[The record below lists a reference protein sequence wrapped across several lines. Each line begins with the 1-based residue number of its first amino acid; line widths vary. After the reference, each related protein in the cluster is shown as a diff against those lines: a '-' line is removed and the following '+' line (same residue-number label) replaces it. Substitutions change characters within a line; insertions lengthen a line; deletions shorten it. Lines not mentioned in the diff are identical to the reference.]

1 MASSQDI
8 NRTVS
13 TRPFRFL
20 DLPESVREEIYD
32 YVLGSREVMM
42 GLNRRGT
49 VTDCMEPHLKPDS
62 VTTKYNPDEPVA
74 ITSERLCAHWTLTGE
89 VATQDII
96 GIFSGHN
103 KTKEALAGPCW
114 LCYSDPEQGDAPC
127 LSRTRRIEV
136 QLLRVCRDIYNE
148 AADEL
153 YRSTNFVFYRHEV
166 LEAFLED
173 TSFKNLSVV
182 RNITLVTWRKGLF
195 TNEGIP
201 INAQWSDCLT
211 YQQLSSLKSLQHLT
225 VVQLG
230 RRMMRDGFG
239 KPGKGFT
246 ELISNNPI
254 FGSGEWGGLEDDECW
269 LAVLEAEQSSVNPV
283 HLVKTVPRKR
293 IQVQEAEDVLVGLQE
308 EILLLALL
316 LTDRALADDKRK
328 RSLTV
333 SFKAATAKPENTFDL
348 KWAVELTKDNSKTIQ
363 EALARFVDDA

>member
-1 MASSQDI
+1 MASPQDI

-20 DLPESVREEIYD
+20 DLPYSVREEIYKD
-32 YVLGSREVMM
+32 VVGSREVMM
-42 GLNRRGT
+42 GLDGRGT
-49 VTDCMEPHLKPDS
+49 VTDCMEPHLEPDS
-62 VTTKYNPDEPVA
+62 V
-74 ITSERLCAHWTLTGE
+74 CAHWMLAGE
-89 VATQDII
+89 VDAQNII

-103 KTKEALAGPCW
+103 KTKAALEGPCW

-136 QLLRVCRDIYNE
+136 QLLRVCRAIYNE
-148 AADEL
+148 AADAL
-153 YRSTNFVFYRHEV
+153 YRSTSFMFYRHEV
-166 LEAFLED
+166 LEAFLDD

-201 INAQWSDCLT
+201 VNSQWSDYLT
-211 YQQLSSLKSLQHLT
+211 YQQLSSLQSLQHLT

-239 KPGKGFT
+239 EPGKGFT
-246 ELISNNPI
+246 ELVSSDLVHINC
-254 FGSGEWGGLEDDECW
+254 GEEGGLEDDECW
-269 LAVLEAEQSSVNPV
+269 LAVLEAVQPNWVNPV
-283 HLVKTVPRKR
+283 HLVETVPRKR

-316 LTDRALADDKRK
+316 LTDRALADNKRK

-333 SFKAATAKPENTFDL
+333 AFKAATAEPENTFDL
-348 KWAVELTKDNSKTIQ
+348 KWAVDLTKDNSKTIQ
-363 EALARFVDDA
+363 EALARFVDDP